1 MSENR
6 FTVADFNREDDEF
19 YGNGREVFAE
29 TKIEAA
35 SELEAELAEKRST
48 LTLRERVEYRRRID
62 ELEGVVYPPVSP
74 AQMRRIARITEREL
88 PRILRSA

>member
-1 MSENR
+1 M
-6 FTVADFNREDDEF
+6 TAAAA
-19 YGNGREVFAE
+19 GLEVELVE
-29 TKIEAA
+29 T
-35 SELEAELAEKRST
+35 RPT
-48 LTLRERVEYRRRID
+48 LTLRERVEFRRRID